1 MVSAIV
7 TLLARLPEVPVMVT
21 VEEPGTALPDAE
33 NVTVLLLAVLV
44 GEKVAVTPVGRPEAV
59 SATVPPKPLR
69 SVMAMVLAPLVPG
82 FRLTLAGVA
91 DSVKLSGAPMVSA
104 IVALL
109 LKLPDVPVMV
119 TVELPVAA
127 ELLAL
132 RVSVLVP
139 DVPAPKDAVT
149 PEGRPDAARATVP
162 LKPFCGVAVIV
173 LAPVPPSATVTL
185 EGDAESV

>member
-1 MVSAIV
+1 
-7 TLLARLPEVPVMVT
+7 
-21 VEEPGTALPDAE
+21 
-33 NVTVLLLAVLV
+33 
-44 GEKVAVTPVGRPEAV
+44 
-59 SATVPPKPLR
+59 
-69 SVMAMVLAPLVPG
+69 
-82 FRLTLAGVA
+82 
-91 DSVKLSGAPMVSA
+91 MVSA